1 MERSAGSGRGTL
13 DEWVMDDGQAL
24 LMNMSTSCEV
34 AAFALMAA
42 REV

>member
-1 MERSAGSGRGTL
+1 MESNEESGRGTL
-13 DEWVMDDGQAL
+13 EEWVIDDGQAL
-24 LMNMSTSCEV
+24 LMKMSTSCEV